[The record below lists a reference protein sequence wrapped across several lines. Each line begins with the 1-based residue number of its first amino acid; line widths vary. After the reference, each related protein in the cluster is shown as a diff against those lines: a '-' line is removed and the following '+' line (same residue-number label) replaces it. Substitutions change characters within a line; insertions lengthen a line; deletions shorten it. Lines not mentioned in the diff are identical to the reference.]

1 MYVRRLRTHIDD
13 HFVNQLNPPNENG
26 RVQVCARHEGLKMSG
41 TVPARSGL
49 SQSMAQARTSMQF
62 VGFRLA
68 DQEYAFR
75 IEQIQEIVIP
85 DRVTRMPQ
93 VPDYVEGVSNL
104 RGTIIPMINLRR
116 LFDMEAKPND
126 DETRT
131 IVVNVGPRTI
141 GCTVDAVT
149 QVIRISPERIQPAPD
164 IVKSDGAAYIA
175 GFAKLENR
183 LVVLLDIGELLDP
196 AKLEHVREVAIRGV
210 TMTSATTS

>member
-1 MYVRRLRTHIDD
+1 MT
-13 HFVNQLNPPNENG
+13 G
-26 RVQVCARHEGLKMSG
+26 AASTG
-41 TVPARSGL
+41 SGL

-104 RGTIIPMINLRR
+104 RGTIIPMINLRL
-116 LFDMEAKPND
+116 LFDMESKPK
-126 DETRT
+126 DEATRT
-131 IVVNVGPRTI
+131 IVVNVGSKVI

-149 QVIRISPERIQPAPD
+149 QVIRITPENIQPAPD
-164 IVKSDGAAYIA
+164 IVKADGAAYIA
-175 GFAKLENR
+175 GFAKQDQRLIILLE
-183 LVVLLDIGELLDP
+183 ISELLDP
-196 AKLEHVREVAIRGV
+196 AKLDQVRDVARRGALTHAV
-210 TMTSATTS
+210 PPGERQ

>member
-1 MYVRRLRTHIDD
+1 LTAQTQPD
-13 HFVNQLNPPNENG
+13 F
-26 RVQVCARHEGLKMSG
+26 A
-41 TVPARSGL
+41 L
-49 SQSMAQARTSMQF
+49 SESMAKAKASMQF

-104 RGTIIPMINLRR
+104 RGTIIPIINLRR
-116 LFDMEAKPND
+116 LFDLDLKEKD

-131 IVVNVGPRTI
+131 IVANVGPKTI

-149 QVIRISPERIQPAPD
+149 QVMRIAPEQIQAAPD
-164 IVKSDGAAYIA
+164 IVRSEGATYIA
-175 GFAKLENR
+175 GFAKIDSR
-183 LVVLLDIGELLDP
+183 LVVVLEIDELLDP
-196 AKLEHVREVAIRGV
+196 AKMEQVRQIASRGIS
-210 TMTSATTS
+210 MTNSE

>member
-1 MYVRRLRTHIDD
+1 MT
-13 HFVNQLNPPNENG
+13 ETG
-26 RVQVCARHEGLKMSG
+26 STG
-41 TVPARSGL
+41 SGL

-104 RGTIIPMINLRR
+104 RGTIIPMINLRL
-116 LFDMEAKPND
+116 LFDMDHKPADEA
-126 DETRT
+126 TRT
-131 IVVNVGPRTI
+131 IVVNVGSKTI

-149 QVIRISPERIQPAPD
+149 QVIRISQENIQPAPD

-175 GFAKLENR
+175 GFAKQDQR
-183 LVVLLDIGELLDP
+183 LIILLDIAELLDP
-196 AKLEHVREVAIRGV
+196 SKLEQVREVARRGQILNAVVSDIRQ
-210 TMTSATTS
+210 